1 MDLSYFDNDKEE
13 YIDLVNLAEN
23 IGSYNWAYKPEY
35 EDINNRDDKGVQHGI
50 IAQDLLKV
58 PELSNMVEEGPDG
71 ILRVKTDLVAM
82 AALSYIAELT
92 RLVMDI
98 KLKEKSE

>member
-1 MDLSYFDNDKEE
+1 MDLSYFDDNKEE
-13 YIDLVNLAEN
+13 FIDLVNLAEN

-35 EDINNRDDKGVQHGI
+35 EDINGRNDEGVQHGI

-58 PELSNMVEEGPDG
+58 PELSNMVEKGDDD

-82 AALSYIAELT
+82 AALSYVAELT
-92 RLVMDI
+92 RYVMGI
-98 KLKEKSE
+98 KHNDGK

>member
-1 MDLSYFDNDKEE
+1 MDLSYFDDNKEE
-13 YIDLVNLAEN
+13 VIDLVNLAEN

-35 EDINNRDDKGVQHGI
+35 EDINGRDDAGVQHGI
-50 IAQDLLKV
+50 IAQDLQTV
-58 PELSNMVEEGPDG
+58 TELSNMVEEGEDG

-92 RLVMDI
+92 RYVMGI
-98 KLKEKSE
+98 KQNGKQ